1 MLGAYLGT
9 KFACVRSFNFLNP
22 TLPLNSPN
30 TLEEI
35 DRKWQQ
41 HWLANGTYRTPEPTP
56 GRPKY
61 YVLDMFPYPSGAG
74 LHVGHPLG
82 YIASDVIA
90 RQKRMQ
96 GFAVLHPMGF
106 DAFGLPA
113 EQYAIQT
120 GQHPQITTTV
130 NAQRYRDQLQRI
142 GFSFDWERQISTCD
156 PTYYRWTQWMFLQL
170 YDSWFD
176 LQLNRARPIDELTK
190 LFTQGGSS
198 AAQAKSSDH
207 AEPFSAEAWNKA
219 DSATQ
224 SRWLMA
230 YRLAYRAM
238 ARVNWCPALGT
249 VLANDEVKDGFSER
263 GGHPVEQRMMPQWML
278 RISAY
283 ADRLLDELPALQWSE
298 SIKDHQRNWIGK
310 SEGAQVYFQ
319 IQAGQGSGSSTTLE
333 VFTTRPDTLFG
344 VSFLVIAPE
353 HPQLKE
359 LTTAEQHLAI
369 EGYLAEIQGRSERER
384 QAETKKISGCF
395 TGSYAIHPLT
405 GQPIPVWTA
414 DYVLAGYGTG
424 AIMAV
429 PAGDERDWNFARHF
443 GLPVPG
449 IFVGQDPNQGACVDK
464 SAILQESSFLDGL
477 TGSQGIAAMILHLQE
492 LGLGRG
498 ITRYRL
504 RDAVFSRQ
512 RYWGEPVPVAIEHDE
527 VWALPDTALPLIL
540 PEIELYLPTAEG
552 EPPLAR
558 ATDWTYQGK
567 PLETTTMPGW
577 AGSSWYF
584 LRYMDPTNEAQFA
597 DPQAMDYWGPVDLYI
612 GGSEHATGHLLYARF
627 WNHFLYDRG
636 WVPFRE
642 PFTKLVNQGMIQGIS
657 EYVFRSQSEHGLDF
671 WMSRIHNI
679 LQTTPNN
686 SNPLEGDH
694 RTQTF
699 RDVGSKLQE
708 RVAEFSQIF
717 LSEDLILALKRM
729 DSSVEKF
736 GYRSSVD
743 IRFVDRN
750 RLNIPRLLSDPAEGL
765 AFQHALWLGLEGCS
779 MQGNFYSWN
788 HAPMDLSETD
798 FFHTKPE
805 VEKMSKSKRNVV
817 NPDSVIDQYGA
828 DTLRLYEL
836 FLGPL
841 EDAKPWDTQGIEGVS
856 RFLQKAW
863 RYYRQTPI
871 SDTPPSEAALKIL
884 HRCIKKIS
892 DGMDRMAL
900 NTCVS
905 GLMIGLNEIQSAS
918 IQHRDI
924 LRDYALLLA
933 PFAPHLGEELW
944 SILGFE
950 PSIHHAP
957 FPVWNAQY
965 LEEDTFAYPVQQ
977 NGKLRFQIDLPSKA
991 TSAELTQMALEH
1003 PRVIEWLAG
1012 RQATKIIAVP
1022 GRILNF
1028 VLPN

>member
-1 MLGAYLGT
+1 M
-9 KFACVRSFNFLNP
+9 
-22 TLPLNSPN
+22 NSPN

-35 DRKWQQ
+35 DRKWQRYWIEQ
-41 HWLANGTYRTPEPTP
+41 GTYRTPSPNP
-56 GRPKY
+56 ALAKY

-96 GFAVLHPMGF
+96 GYAVLHPMGF

-120 GQHPQITTTV
+120 GQHPQVTTTV
-130 NAQRYRDQLQRI
+130 NAQRYREQLQRI
-142 GFSFDWERQISTCD
+142 GFSFDWDRQISTCEPD
-156 PTYYRWTQWMFLQL
+156 YYRWTQWMFLQMF
-170 YDSWFD
+170 DSWFD
-176 LQLNRARPIDELTK
+176 LQIKKARPLEELNV
-190 LFTQGGSS
+190 LLAQGGS
-198 AAQAKSSDH
+198 AAVHAKRDDN
-207 AEPFSAEAWNKA
+207 AESFTAKDWLKA
-219 DSATQ
+219 DAATQ
-224 SRWLMA
+224 RRWLMT

-249 VLANDEVKDGFSER
+249 VLANDEIKDGFSER
-263 GGHPVEQRMMPQWML
+263 GGHPIEQRMMPQWML

-283 ADRLLDELPALQWSE
+283 ADRLLDELPALQWSD

-310 SEGAQVYFQ
+310 SEGAQINFPIHPKDQ
-319 IQAGQGSGSSTTLE
+319 TESPLFLE

-353 HPQLKE
+353 HPMLDD
-359 LTTAEQHLAI
+359 LTTADQKPAVKA
-369 EGYLAEIQGRSERER
+369 YLTEIQGRSERER
-384 QAETKKISGCF
+384 QAETQKIGGCF
-395 TGSYAIHPLT
+395 TGSYALHPLT
-405 GQPIPVWTA
+405 RHNIPVWTA

-429 PAGDERDWNFARHF
+429 PAGDERDWNFAQHF
-443 GLPVPG
+443 GLPIPG
-449 IFVGQDPNQGACVDK
+449 IFVGQDPKSGACVDK
-464 SAILQESSFLDGL
+464 SAIHQSSSFLDGL
-477 TGSQGIAAMILHLQE
+477 TGYQAISTMIQHLHE
-492 LGLGRG
+492 HGLGQG

-512 RYWGEPVPVAIEHDE
+512 RYWGEPIPVAMEKDDML
-527 VWALPDTALPLIL
+527 ALPESALPLRL
-540 PEIELYLPTAEG
+540 PKIELYLPTAEG

-558 ATDWTYQGK
+558 AADWTFNGK

-584 LRYMDPTNEAQFA
+584 LRYMDPLNSTQFA
-597 DPQAMDYWGPVDLYI
+597 DPQAMTYWGPVDLYI

-642 PFTKLVNQGMIQGIS
+642 PFTRLINQGMIQGVS
-657 EYVFRSQSEHGLDF
+657 EYVFRSHSEHGIAYWF
-671 WMSRIHNI
+671 PRIQAI
-679 LQTTPNN
+679 LQQFSNTTITQAVTAESPAFGNLWT
-686 SNPLEGDH
+686 NPKDG
-694 RTQTF
+694 TW
-699 RDVGSKLQE
+699 K
-708 RVAEFSQIF
+708 FSQIF
-717 LSEDLILALKRM
+717 LSEDLIQALKKN
-729 DSSVEKF
+729 DVSVEKS
-736 GYRSSVD
+736 GYRTSVD
-743 IRFVDRN
+743 IHFVNRN
-750 RLNIPRLLSDPAEGL
+750 KLDINTLLNDPAEGK
-765 AFQHALWLGLEGCS
+765 AFQDALWLGFEGCYANGS
-779 MQGNFYSWN
+779 FHPWADSDKGNSD
-788 HAPMDLSETD
+788 DL
-798 FFHTKPE
+798 FFQTKPE

-817 NPDSVIDQYGA
+817 NPDAVIDQYGA

-863 RYYRQTPI
+863 RYYRQTPFC
-871 SDTPPSEAALKIL
+871 DTPPTEAALKIL

-892 DGMDRMAL
+892 DGMERMAL

-905 GLMIGLNEIQSAS
+905 SLMIGLNEIQAAS
-918 IQHRDI
+918 LNQREV

-933 PFAPHLGEELW
+933 PFAPHLAEELW
-944 SILGFE
+944 AILGFE
-950 PSIHHAP
+950 PSVHHAP
-957 FPVWNAQY
+957 FPAWNAKY
-965 LEEDTFAYPVQQ
+965 LEEDLFSYPVQQ
-977 NGKLRFQIDLPSKA
+977 NGKMRFQIGLPSKA
-991 TSAELTQMALEH
+991 SAAELTQMALQH
-1003 PRVIEWLAG
+1003 PRIIEWLAG
-1012 RQATKIIAVP
+1012 RQPSKIIAVP

-1028 VLPN
+1028 VLPS

>member
-1 MLGAYLGT
+1 ME
-9 KFACVRSFNFLNP
+9 S
-22 TLPLNSPN
+22 
-30 TLEEI
+30 
-35 DRKWQQ
+35 
-41 HWLANGTYRTPEPTP
+41 GTYRTPDPQA
-56 GRPKY
+56 GLPKY

-96 GFAVLHPMGF
+96 GHAVLHPIGF

-120 GQHPQITTTV
+120 GQHPQVTTTV
-130 NAQRYRDQLQRI
+130 NAQRYREQLQRI
-142 GFSFDWERQISTCD
+142 GFSFDWDRQISTCD
-156 PTYYRWTQWMFLQL
+156 PNYYRWTQWMFLQMF
-170 YDSWFD
+170 DSWFD
-176 LQLNRARPIDELTK
+176 LQQNQARPIEELTK
-190 LFTQGGSS
+190 LLAQGGS
-198 AAQAKSSDH
+198 KSVLSKTNDTGESFT
-207 AEPFSAEAWNKA
+207 ADDWNKA
-219 DSATQ
+219 DTSTQ
-224 SRWLMA
+224 RQWLMA

-298 SIKDHQRNWIGK
+298 SIKEHQRNWIGK
-310 SEGAQVYFQ
+310 SEGAQINFRVDQSHQPEF
-319 IQAGQGSGSSTTLE
+319 ASTLE

-344 VSFLVIAPE
+344 VSFLVVAPE
-353 HPQLKE
+353 HPLLKD
-359 LTTAEQHLAI
+359 LTTTDQKI
-369 EGYLAEIQGRSERER
+369 EIERYLTDIQGRSERER

-405 GQPIPVWTA
+405 RQPIPIWTA

-429 PAGDERDWNFARHF
+429 PAGDERDWNFAQYF
-443 GLPVPG
+443 GLPIPG
-449 IFVGQDPNQGACVDK
+449 IFVGHDPKTGACVDK
-464 SAILQESSFLDGL
+464 SSILQKSSFLDGL
-477 TGSQGIAAMILHLQE
+477 SSHQGISTMIHHLHEQ
-492 LGLGRG
+492 GLGRG

-512 RYWGEPVPVAIEHDE
+512 RYWGEPVPITIEHDE
-527 VWALPDTALPLIL
+527 VWALPHSALPLHL
-540 PEIELYLPTAEG
+540 PKIELYLPTSEG
-552 EPPLAR
+552 ESPLAR
-558 ATDWTYQGK
+558 ATDWTFNGK

-584 LRYMDPTNEAQFA
+584 LRYMDPQNDAQFA
-597 DPQAMDYWGPVDLYI
+597 DPLAMAYWGPVDLYI

-636 WVPFRE
+636 FVPFRE
-642 PFTKLVNQGMIQGIS
+642 PFTRLINQGMIQGVS
-657 EYVFRSQSEHGLDF
+657 EYVFRSHSEHGVPYWLP
-671 WMSRIHNI
+671 RIQAI
-679 LQTTPNN
+679 LQESNN
-686 SNPLEGDH
+686 SSSPLEAEIE
-694 RTQTF
+694 TQ
-699 RDVGSKLQE
+699 DIGNLKSKIKQG
-708 RVAEFSQIF
+708 AWNFSQIF
-717 LSEDLILALKRM
+717 LSEDLLQALKK
-729 DSSVEKF
+729 SEGSIEKS
-736 GYRSSVD
+736 GYRTSVD
-743 IRFVDRN
+743 VRFVDRN
-750 RLNIPRLLSDPAEGL
+750 KLNIKNLLGESAEGL
-765 AFQHALWLGLEGCS
+765 AFQDGLWLSLEGYYI
-779 MQGNFYSWN
+779 QGNFHPWN
-788 HAPMDLSETD
+788 DSPNKLIEAT
-798 FFHTKPE
+798 FFQTKPE

-863 RYYRQTPI
+863 RYYRQTQI
-871 SDTPPSEAALKIL
+871 SDVPPNDAALKIL
-884 HRCIKKIS
+884 HHCIKKIS
-892 DGMDRMAL
+892 DGMERMAL

-905 GLMIGLNEIQSAS
+905 GLMIGLNEIQAAS
-918 IQHRDI
+918 LHHREI

-933 PFAPHLGEELW
+933 PFAPHLAEELW
-944 SILGFE
+944 VILGYE
-950 PSIHHAP
+950 PSIHHAS
-957 FPVWNAQY
+957 FPVWDAKY
-965 LEEDTFAYPVQQ
+965 LEEDLFSYPVQQ

-991 TSAELTQMALEH
+991 SAEELTRLAMEH
-1003 PRVIEWLAG
+1003 PRVMEWLAS
-1012 RQATKIIAVP
+1012 RHPSKIIAVP